1 VVPFLVMK
9 QLRDKIKGRREA
21 EYEIDPIFLNRWSPR
36 ALERN
41 MDKKELKALFEAARW
56 APSSYNNQH
65 WRFIYATPE
74 DGEWNTFV
82 DLLDDFNSQWAPEAY
97 ALVVIVS
104 KKTFDFNGEEARTH
118 SFDTG
123 AAWQNLALEAARRE
137 LVAHGMQ
144 GFDYEEAREELGIPE
159 EFEVEAMV
167 AIGSPG
173 DESELEE
180 DLQIEP
186 NGRKPLDEI
195 VSNGGFDFQ

>member
-36 ALERN
+36 DLERN